1 MLLMRWAPQRDA
13 TPEIGGAMGWADF
26 FFFASPLSVQFVRPG
41 TVDATPKL
49 ELVRFL
55 PERRTR

>member
-1 MLLMRWAPQRDA
+1 MQPLKLEERLDGR
-13 TPEIGGAMGWADF
+13 TFLFF
-26 FFFASPLSVQFVRPG
+26 FFFASPLSVKFVRPG

-55 PERRTR
+55 SERRTR